1 MAVGSHVLPPLY
13 EVKGVLIGTASAG
26 IKTVGRNDLVV
37 FALEEG
43 CKVAGVYT
51 KNAFCA
57 APVTLT
63 KKHIKE
69 AQPRYFVINTG
80 NANAG
85 TGEAGMQAALAVCK
99 ALAEQTGVEENTV
112 LPFST
117 GVIGEQ
123 LPVEKIQTAIPVV
136 LENLDVNG
144 WKAAASGIMTTD
156 TRPKGISSKLKI
168 DGVEV
173 TITGIA
179 KGSGMIRPDMAT
191 MLAYVATDANLEQEV
206 LDQWLIEASDLS
218 FNRITIDGDTSTN
231 DCCMLVASGKSG
243 VTIQAGSESG
253 LKFKAALNQIFITLA
268 QELIKDGEGATKFV
282 SIQINGGVT
291 KEESL
296 KVAYAIAESPL
307 VKTALFASDPNWGRI
322 LAVVGRAGLA
332 DLDISKID
340 IYLDEVCIVE
350 HGGVAD
356 SYTEEAGAAV
366 MAKDEIAIRVD
377 LSRGECSETI
387 WTSDLSYDY
396 VKINAEYRT

>member
-144 WKAAASGIMTTD
+144 WKAAASGIM
-156 TRPKGISSKLKI
+156 
-168 DGVEV
+168 
-173 TITGIA
+173 ITGIA

-206 LDQWLIEASDLS
+206 LDQWLVEASDLS